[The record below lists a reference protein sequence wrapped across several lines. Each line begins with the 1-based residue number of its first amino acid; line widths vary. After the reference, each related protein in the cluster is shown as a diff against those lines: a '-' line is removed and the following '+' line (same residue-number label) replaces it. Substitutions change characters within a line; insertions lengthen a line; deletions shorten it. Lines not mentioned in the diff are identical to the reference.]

1 MDALLPSTTD
11 RGATMSSREIA
22 ELCEKRHDHVLRDIE
37 KMLEDIGGPKSGDS
51 TDPKLGVSDFLSN
64 YIDSTGRS
72 LKEYRLPKDLTITLI
87 TGYRADLRYKVVKR
101 LEELEAAARSNK
113 VIDLKDPVVLLE
125 LLTEHASKRIE
136 AEQRAAAAEG
146 AAEEMGEEVQAHHR
160 LTSQGLRTLGLAGE
174 AEPLKPMTEAGSG
187 GVQDKDKALLAK
199 ILSRVN
205 DLFQGDLTDDD
216 RLIYVN
222 GVIRGKLLENETL
235 VQQSEHNSKEQF
247 AASPSLRNAMVDAI
261 IDAFDAHAAM
271 SKQALDSSEVREG
284 LIDVLLG
291 PSQLCEAL
299 RKKGWSGEQ
308 AGR

>member
-1 MDALLPSTTD
+1 
-11 RGATMSSREIA
+11 
-22 ELCEKRHDHVLRDIE
+22 
-37 KMLEDIGGPKSGDS
+37 
-51 TDPKLGVSDFLSN
+51 
-64 YIDSTGRS
+64 
-72 LKEYRLPKDLTITLI
+72 
-87 TGYRADLRYKVVKR
+87 
-101 LEELEAAARSNK
+101 
-113 VIDLKDPVVLLE
+113 LLE
-125 LLTEHASKRIE
+125 FGRERAEVDTSKIVLT
-136 AEQRAAAAEG
+136 
-146 AAEEMGEEVQAHHR
+146 HHR

-187 GVQDKDKALLAK
+187 GVQDKDKALLAE

-247 AASPSLRNAMVDAI
+247 AASPSLRKAMVDAI

-291 PSQLCEAL
+291 PGQLYEAL
-299 RKKGWSGEQ
+299 RQKGGFESRV
-308 AGR
+308 GR